1 MNADRLQCIVIEPE
15 GPARASLIWLHGL
28 GADGHDF
35 EPLIRELGVVERGVR
50 VVLPHAPVR
59 PVTINGG
66 MRMRAWYDIRLPDL
80 GRAVD
85 EAGILDSVAR
95 VETLVAA
102 EQAAGIPAA
111 HILLAGFSQGGAV
124 ALQLALERAEPLGGV
139 LALSTYLAL
148 PQRLRPGRVQT
159 ATPVFQA
166 HGSEDPVVPLALVA
180 ERCVATLRAL
190 GVPVEFHTY
199 RMGHA
204 VCADEIAD
212 IRAWLYRHLP
222 AD

>member
-1 MNADRLQCIVIEPE
+1 MNPEPLEHILIEPE
-15 GPARASLIWLHGL
+15 GPAQASLVWLHGL

-35 EPLIRELGVVERGVR
+35 EPLIPELGVVERGVR
-50 VVLPHAPVR
+50 VILPHAPVR

-80 GRAVD
+80 TRAVD

-95 VETLVAA
+95 IEALVAA

-111 HILLAGFSQGGAV
+111 RILLAGFSQGGAI
-124 ALQLALERAEPLGGV
+124 ALQLALERVEPLGGV
-139 LALSTYLAL
+139 LALSTYLPL
-148 PQRLRPGRVQT
+148 PQRLVPGRVQT

-166 HGSEDPVVPLALVA
+166 HGSEDTIVPPALA
-180 ERCVATLRAL
+180 ERCVAELRAL
-190 GVPVEFHTY
+190 GVAVEFHRY
-199 RMGHA
+199 RMAHA
-204 VCADEIAD
+204 VCPDEIAD
-212 IRAWLYRHLP
+212 IRDWIARHLP